1 MQRSLLEERTR
12 ASGAILGESSGW
24 QIPLHYGDSAAE
36 VKATR
41 ECAGMRD
48 SSHWGRVLISGADHL
63 DFLHRMTTNH
73 FQELADRAG
82 LEAAFTENRARI
94 LDLGTFY
101 RRNEQT
107 LAVLSPGAIDEIL
120 SWLDRY
126 IFAEEISFEEIT
138 GQTAMVELFG
148 PRAGE
153 MVQEVFATDISVIQ
167 PHHLLETPSSG
178 VLWTARLD
186 RLGHPGLR
194 ATGDSPK
201 IAVLWEKLLKMGAQP
216 VGEEAWDILR
226 IEAGIPARGR
236 ELTDEHNPWEAGLAH
251 AIHMNKGCYIGQEVI
266 ARLEAYDKIKQH
278 LVGLRWDEGSL
289 PPSGTELRAERKT
302 VGQITSAVYS
312 PLLKRNIALGYVRR
326 AHCALGT
333 ILEFISAT
341 GPQAVEVVGLPFA
354 AGA

>member
-1 MQRSLLEERTR
+1 MQRSLLEDQTR

-24 QIPLHYGDSAAE
+24 QMPLHYGDPTAE

-41 ECAGMRD
+41 ECTGMRD
-48 SSHWGRVLISGADHL
+48 ISHWGRVLISGADHL

-73 FQELADRAG
+73 FQTLADRAG
-82 LEAAFTENRARI
+82 IEAAFTENRGRI

-126 IFAEEISFEEIT
+126 IFAEEISFEEIA
-138 GQTAMVELFG
+138 GQTAMFELFG

-153 MVQEVFATDISVIQ
+153 MVQEVFATDISAIQ
-167 PHHLLETPSSG
+167 PHHLLETPLPDA
-178 VLWTARLD
+178 LWIARLD
-186 RLGHPGLR
+186 RFGHPGLR
-194 ATGDSPK
+194 ATGDLQE
-201 IAVLWEKLLKMGAQP
+201 IAVIWEKLLEMGTRP

-226 IEAGIPARGR
+226 IEEGLPVRGR
-236 ELTDEHNPWEAGLAH
+236 ELTDEHNPWEAGLDRT
-251 AIHMNKGCYIGQEVI
+251 IHMDKGCYIGQEVI
-266 ARLEAYDKIKQH
+266 ARLEAYDKVKQH

-289 PPSGTELRAERKT
+289 PPSGTELKAERKT
-302 VGQITSAVYS
+302 AGQITSAVFS
-312 PLLKRNIALGYVRR
+312 PLLKHNIALGYVRR
-326 AHCALGT
+326 AHCAPGT
-333 ILEFISAT
+333 ILEFISDT
-341 GPQAVEVVGLPFA
+341 GPQAVEVVSLPFA